1 MNNKITFPRL
11 ATMLA
16 DESGRSKRF
25 SEDFLREFFAIISEE
40 LENGG
45 SVKIKGF
52 GTFRL
57 SRVEPRKSVDV
68 TTGQPMEISGHS
80 KVVFLPAKELAEAV
94 NAPFESFTTVE
105 IGDDVDI
112 TSLETI
118 ENAPVPENV
127 VEPQSVS
134 EEVIIE
140 SEPVLE
146 IANEVTPKEAEA
158 EPETESAEPDM
169 IETEAETLES
179 EIEMPVEE
187 PEAETA
193 EEEIEMPVEE
203 PEEAETELEE
213 FETESA
219 EVETK
224 EEEPES
230 TEEEVKES
238 KSQPD
243 AIDAESEGAESDSEE
258 EEKYAACSIGSPVR
272 YFEENKPDYRRNWN
286 RGFLMGMLASL
297 LIILVAAGV
306 AAFLIW
312 PEQIKQAFGNI
323 VASNNEVTAEEI
335 AIPDSSQK
343 ATLAQ
348 STVAEAY
355 TVQSTAETASSAE
368 TQEADSQKAAP
379 AKEDV
384 PTAPSDAIVLDTIST
399 TRYLTTM
406 AKRHYGNFHLWPI
419 IYEENK
425 AKIGHPDRIR
435 PGTPVVIP
443 PLKKY
448 GIDPKNKEDVERMKR
463 KGIEIYARYNKK

>member
-1 MNNKITFPRL
+1 
-11 ATMLA
+11 MLA

-94 NAPFESFTTVE
+94 NAPFESFATVE
-105 IGDDVDI
+105 IGDDIDI

-118 ENAPVPENV
+118 ENASVPDNV
-127 VEPQSVS
+127 VEPQPVS

-140 SEPVLE
+140 SEPALE
-146 IANEVTPKEAEA
+146 NADEVTHEEV
-158 EPETESAEPDM
+158 EPETESAGPDM

-187 PEAETA
+187 PE
-193 EEEIEMPVEE
+193 
-203 PEEAETELEE
+203 EAETELEE
-213 FETESA
+213 FETEST

-224 EEEPES
+224 EDEPES
-230 TEEEVKES
+230 MEAEVKES

-258 EEKYAACSIGSPVR
+258 EVKYAACSIGSPVR

-306 AAFLIW
+306 AAFIIW
-312 PEQIKQAFGNI
+312 PDQIKEAFGNI

-335 AIPDSSQK
+335 AIPDSIQK
-343 ATLAQ
+343 ATLAE
-348 STVAEAY
+348 STVAE
-355 TVQSTAETASSAE
+355 VDTAQAAAAAASSAE
-368 TQEADSQKAAP
+368 AQESDAQKAAP

-384 PTAPSDAIVLDTIST
+384 PTAPSDAVVLDTIST

-406 AKRHYGNFHLWPI
+406 AKIHYGNFHLWPV

-448 GIDPKNKEDVERMKR
+448 GIDPKNKQDVERMKQ